1 MKKLSSGI
9 SRRGFIKGSVATIGI
24 GAISTFPFR
33 KAFGDDFPSR
43 NIHVVVATGA
53 GGGADKNLRAFNG
66 VWKKYLKTDFQIDFF
81 PGAAGQVGYEV
92 FLGKRE
98 PDAYNLLFG
107 NMDAETI
114 MYVLQKPNYK
124 FPGDYVYFNRVDVDP
139 SVIWVRAD
147 SPFKTIEDMVAE
159 AKKRTVTLSVSRLP
173 HPACIGTLALAEAT
187 GAKFNLIPYGGGNP
201 TVVAALT
208 GEVDGSALPMANP
221 ISAGE
226 QARILCVFSPK
237 NLVPEKSNNAP
248 TVNAVFGT
256 KIPDLTS
263 SRTFAI
269 HTKAIEKY
277 PERYEKLKSTM
288 RKVFDDPDYKVAI
301 EKTGRP
307 FEFVSFADEKECME
321 SANDIIEL
329 TNRYKALLSAKAEKS
344 PKKKK

>member
-1 MKKLSSGI
+1 MKKLNSKI
-9 SRRGFIKGSVATIGI
+9 SRRTFIKGSVATIGI
-24 GAISTFPFR
+24 GAFSTFPFG

-43 NIHVVVATGA
+43 NINVVVATGA

-92 FLGKRE
+92 YLGKRD

-107 NMDAETI
+107 NMDAESI
-114 MYVLQKPNYK
+114 MYVLQKPPYK

-139 SVIWVRAD
+139 SVIWVRAN
-147 SPFKTIEDMVAE
+147 SPFKTIEDLVAE
-159 AKKRTVTLSVSRLP
+159 GKKRTITMSVSRLP

-208 GEVDGSALPMANP
+208 GEVDASVLPMANP

-248 TVNAVFGT
+248 PVNDVFGT

-263 SRTFAI
+263 SRAFAI
-269 HTKAIEKY
+269 HTK
-277 PERYEKLKSTM
+277 
-288 RKVFDDPDYKVAI
+288 AI

-307 FEFVSFADEKECME
+307 FEFVSFADEAECME
-321 SANDIIEL
+321 SVKSIMEL
-329 TNRYKALLSAKAEKS
+329 TERYKGLLTAKGKG
-344 PKKKK
+344 KKKK